1 MLRSYQSRRVGAGPA
16 RNKSAIPISWAV
28 LLLPQLIHVLYVLLL
43 PTLSGPLNQFQCW
56 QGVDLAGTALTTVP
70 AVMSP
75 VACATI
81 CLKTPGCTSF
91 SLSLSFK
98 CSLMNMPLQS
108 PYGTTGLNANTKTS
122 CLLKT
127 VGGGRGYSEWG
138 QAVWQ

>member
-1 MLRSYQSRRVGAGPA
+1 MVRTGSRGVSFPSPGSTAA
-16 RNKSAIPISWAV
+16 LSDACAAA
-28 LLLPQLIHVLYVLLL
+28 
-43 PTLSGPLNQFQCW
+43 TLSGPLNQFQCW

-75 VACATI
+75 VSCATI

-108 PYGTTGLNANTKTS
+108 PYGTTGLNANTRTS

-127 VGGGRGYSEWG
+127 VGGGHG
-138 QAVWQ
+138 